1 MLKPPSTA
9 SRHFKT
15 AGTPGAQVLR
25 KEQAM
30 AWERKLM
37 RTVRVRNVNKS
48 GTLARLLASIAN
60 LGASVGSIEM
70 LTETAQAVVRD
81 ITVYADDEEHMD
93 HVIETMRVNEG
104 TRVLEV
110 RDEVLRVHQKGK
122 IAIRSRFPID
132 STATLRRVYTPGVA
146 EVCLK
151 IADDPEL
158 AWLYTSI
165 SHFVAIVT
173 DGSAVLGLG
182 DIGALAS
189 MPVMEGKAMLMETLV
204 GLSGMPILLN
214 TRDPEQIIQAV
225 ANIAPTFA
233 AIQLE
238 DISAPRCFEVEERL
252 QAMLDIPVFHDNQHG
267 TAVVS
272 TAALQ
277 VMASRARVDIG
288 KAVIGQVGLG
298 AAGNAIA
305 KMLMRL
311 TGNPVLGID
320 LNETCMER
328 FEHDGGRR
336 SSLAEIM
343 SECQIVIAT
352 TGVPNL
358 IPPEMIR
365 KGQIILAL
373 SHPKPEIDPEE
384 AMQRGAIFS
393 ADGKSVNNILGFPG
407 IFRGAVDSRAPR
419 ITHEMLVAAV
429 DVLVRETPS
438 EELMPNPLDKRVHR
452 QVARAVA
459 ETAMRQ
465 GIARAEYVSYVEE

>member
-1 MLKPPSTA
+1 
-9 SRHFKT
+9 
-15 AGTPGAQVLR
+15 
-25 KEQAM
+25 M
-30 AWERKLM
+30 AWEHKLM
-37 RTVRVRNVNKS
+37 RTVRVRNVQKS

-60 LGASVGSIEM
+60 MGASVGSIEM

-110 RDEVLRVHQKGK
+110 RDDVLQVHQKGK

-132 STATLRRVYTPGVA
+132 STAVLRRVYTPGVA

-151 IADDPEL
+151 IADDSEL

-165 SHFVAIVT
+165 SHLVAIVT

-182 DIGALAS
+182 DIGPLAS

-214 TRDPEQIIQAV
+214 TKDPDEIVHAV
-225 ANIAPTFA
+225 STIALTFA

-252 QAMLDIPVFHDNQHG
+252 QAMLDIPVMHDDQHG

-272 TAALQ
+272 TAALK
-277 VMASRARVDIG
+277 VIAKRAHVDID
-288 KAVIGQVGLG
+288 KAIIGQIGLG

-320 LNETCMER
+320 LNDISMER
-328 FEHDGGRR
+328 FEREGGKR
-336 SSLAEIM
+336 SSLQEIM

-352 TGVPNL
+352 TGRPNL
-358 IPPEMIR
+358 IKPEMIH
-365 KGQIILAL
+365 KGQLILAL
-373 SHPKPEIDPEE
+373 SNPKPEIDPEE
-384 AMQRGAIFS
+384 AMERGAIFA
-393 ADGKSVNNILGFPG
+393 ADGKSVNNVLGFPG

-419 ITHEMLVAAV
+419 ITDEMLIAAV
-429 DVLVRETPS
+429 DVLVRETPTG
-438 EELMPNPLDKRVHR
+438 ELMPNPLDKKVHR
-452 QVARAVA
+452 EVARAVA
-459 ETAMRQ
+459 ETAIRQ
-465 GIARAEYVSYVEE
+465 GIARAEYVPYVEE